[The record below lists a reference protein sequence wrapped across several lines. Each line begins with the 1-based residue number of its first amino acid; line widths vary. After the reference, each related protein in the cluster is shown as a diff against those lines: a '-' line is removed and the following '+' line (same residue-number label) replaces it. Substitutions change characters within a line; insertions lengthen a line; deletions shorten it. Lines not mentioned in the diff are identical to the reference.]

1 MENKRIKALSD
12 KERQIVEDRK
22 KIVFSIANTL
32 RGPYKSDKYKDV
44 IIPMVI
50 LRRFECALEKTRDKV
65 ATFYEN
71 WDNKRKKM
79 SKEEAAQQILP
90 DQILYKLS
98 GFPFYNSSRWT
109 LRRLLDDP
117 NNIADN
123 LQDYIDCFSTNI
135 QAMFAKKSGLDFGAE
150 IEKMDAHDR
159 LFGVVTKFSELDL
172 SPDTVR
178 NDVMGT
184 IFEEIINK
192 FSENAEAGDHY
203 TPREVIGLL
212 VEILTAEGIDDI
224 YEENK
229 LVTVYDPACG
239 SGGMLS
245 ATYDRIKRL
254 NNTADVVLFG
264 QEVNPESYAICLAD
278 MMIKGQK
285 IEHIKLQDTM
295 KKEASTGQYCFDGT
309 QMRLVIMNP
318 PFGTAWKGK
327 DAAQGVEKSVLDE
340 YAKGHNGRF
349 SAGLPAGGDMQLL
362 FMQVAIEKM
371 DENTGR
377 AAIITNGSPLF
388 SGGTMSGESQIRK
401 WMLENDYIEAIIAL
415 PTDLFYNTGIGIYA
429 FILSKNKRGER
440 KNKIQLINAIDF
452 YEPLRKSL
460 GKKRRELSARNTEDI
475 VKIYADFKEGKY
487 CKIFE
492 KEEFLY
498 REYTVYQPMQ
508 RTGKI
513 TLESIE
519 GLKQS
524 AWYISNF
531 VVDETVY
538 EELDSKIAKVKK
550 AITMSTEKGNKLAKN
565 KGEKELKKLETK
577 KEKLIR
583 DEQLG
588 IDLVQALSANISDKE
603 FSDLAKFKAHIK
615 SIVKNLELTS
625 ARLDKLAYEMSKMD
639 KTAVIQKDKKGKIIY
654 DPATKDSEIIRFN
667 QDTEEYFETE
677 VYPHVPDAH
686 YEWEGKSG
694 AEFPFTR
701 YFYEYIEPPKA
712 DNLLAQFFEI
722 EARLAKNIEELK
734 K

>member
-1 MENKRIKALSD
+1 MDDKRIKALSD

-32 RGPYKSDKYKDV
+32 RGPYKSDKYKNV

-50 LRRFECALEKTRDKV
+50 LRRFECALDKTRDKV
-65 ATFYEN
+65 ATFYEK
-71 WDNKRKKM
+71 WDSKRKEM
-79 SKEEAAQQILP
+79 SKEEAEQQILP

-98 GFPFYNSSRWT
+98 GFPFYNRSRWT
-109 LRRLLDDP
+109 LRKLLDDP

-135 QAMFAKKSGLDFGAE
+135 QVMFAKKSGLDFSTE

-172 SPDTVR
+172 NPDTVR

-203 TPREVIGLL
+203 TPREVIRLL
-212 VEILTAEGIDDI
+212 VKILTAEGIDDI

-245 ATYDRIKRL
+245 ATYDEIRSL

-309 QMRLVIMNP
+309 KMRLVIMNP

-362 FMQVAIEKM
+362 FMQVAIDKM

-401 WMLENDYIEAIIAL
+401 WMLDNDYIEAIIAL

-429 FILSKNKRGER
+429 FILSKNKQEKR
-440 KNKIQLINAIDF
+440 KNKIQLINAVDF

-460 GKKRRELSARNTEDI
+460 GKKRRELSAKNIKDI
-475 VKIYADFKEGKY
+475 IKIYAEFKEGKY
-487 CKIFE
+487 CKIFDRD
-492 KEEFLY
+492 EFLY
-498 REYTVYQPMQ
+498 REYTVYQPLQ
-508 RTGKI
+508 RAGKI
-513 TLESIE
+513 TPDSIE
-519 GLKQS
+519 ALKQS
-524 AWYISNF
+524 SWYVSNF
-531 VVDETVY
+531 IVDETVH
-538 EELDSKIAKVKK
+538 EELDSKITKVKK
-550 AITMSTEKGNKLAKN
+550 AIEASTEKGNKLV
-565 KGEKELKKLETK
+565 KGKAEKELKKLENK
-577 KEKLIR
+577 KEKFIK
-583 DEQLG
+583 DEKLG
-588 IDLVQALSANISDKE
+588 IDLIQVLSSNISNKE
-603 FSDLAKFKAHIK
+603 FNDLTKFKMHIK
-615 SIVKNLELTS
+615 TIVKELGLTS
-625 ARLDKLAYEMSKMD
+625 ARLDKLVYELSVMD
-639 KTAVIQKDKKGKIIY
+639 KTAVIQKDKKGKTIY

-667 QDTEEYFETE
+667 QDTEEYFKTE

-694 AEFPFTR
+694 AEFPFMR
-701 YFYEYIEPPKA
+701 YFYEYNEPPKA
-712 DNLLAQFFEI
+712 DDLLKQFFEI
-722 EARLAKNIEELK
+722 EKNISSNISQLSR
-734 K
+734 